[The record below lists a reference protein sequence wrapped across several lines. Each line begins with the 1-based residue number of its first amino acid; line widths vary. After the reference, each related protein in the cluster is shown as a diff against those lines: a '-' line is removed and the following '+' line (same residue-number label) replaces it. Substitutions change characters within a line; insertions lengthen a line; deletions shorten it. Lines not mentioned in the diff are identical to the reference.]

1 LPHSVEMKTCARGG
15 NHTSRD
21 AVNLLSQQ
29 NNQANKHLPK
39 NILATTCSCLE
50 RLKTVLFDHVQT
62 LCDMLYGAA
71 GRHVERRLIDWL
83 IDWLIDCSLMSL
95 QSTTYMRDSILTSS
109 YSIGYD
115 SNCKTRKLLF
125 RFVRP
130 FHAIRHVSRP
140 LFIDTHTR
148 THRHVENSTSFRLSL
163 YIQRLETTLAV
174 TLPTI

>member
-71 GRHVERRLIDWL
+71 GRHVERRLID
-83 IDWLIDCSLMSL
+83 
-95 QSTTYMRDSILTSS
+95 
-109 YSIGYD
+109 
-115 SNCKTRKLLF
+115 
-125 RFVRP
+125 
-130 FHAIRHVSRP
+130 
-140 LFIDTHTR
+140 
-148 THRHVENSTSFRLSL
+148 
-163 YIQRLETTLAV
+163 
-174 TLPTI
+174 